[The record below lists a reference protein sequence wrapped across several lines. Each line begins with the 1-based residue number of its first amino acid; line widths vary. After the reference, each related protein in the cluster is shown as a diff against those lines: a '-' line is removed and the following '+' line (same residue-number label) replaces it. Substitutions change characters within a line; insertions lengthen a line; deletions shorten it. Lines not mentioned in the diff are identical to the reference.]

1 MAQITQETLNSIMEL
16 YHSGKLE
23 EAEAK
28 VKELLSESPNEIA
41 ILNILGIIQDAKKEY
56 EEAIKTYKKA
66 LDLNTDVPET
76 HFNLGSLLHRQGK
89 NEEAITSYK
98 KAIDL
103 KSDFVN
109 AYFNLGLV
117 SQNIGDY
124 EKAIENYKKAIELQ
138 PDFHESIGALGTI

>member
-76 HFNLGSLLHRQGK
+76 HFNMGSLLQRQGK
-89 NEEAITSYK
+89 NEGKTRPTGSTSSTRK
-98 KAIDL
+98 PPLARSL
-103 KSDFVN
+103 AN
-109 AYFNLGLV
+109 
-117 SQNIGDY
+117 SQPINPPPTMSTFFLPLSLIH
-124 EKAIENYKKAIELQ
+124 I
-138 PDFHESIGALGTI
+138 